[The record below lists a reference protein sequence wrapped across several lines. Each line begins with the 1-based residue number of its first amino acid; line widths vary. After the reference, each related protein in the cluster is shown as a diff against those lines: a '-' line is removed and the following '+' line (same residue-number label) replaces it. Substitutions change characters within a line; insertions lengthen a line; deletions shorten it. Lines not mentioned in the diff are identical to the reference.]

1 MSVCAC
7 VCEREIE
14 KLVKCPD
21 RYFYLKIFNF
31 FSDIL
36 NDRPTVEMLPAH
48 RDVQGAAFGIARLHS
63 LYGINT
69 DRMVDDGVISTHFN
83 NRDIL
88 SEPSVMKFNSE

>member
-1 MSVCAC
+1 
-7 VCEREIE
+7 
-14 KLVKCPD
+14 
-21 RYFYLKIFNF
+21 
-31 FSDIL
+31 
-36 NDRPTVEMLPAH
+36 MLPAH

-83 NRDIL
+83 NRDVL